1 MKTFTIQ
8 QFSEISGLSVHTL
21 RYYEKI
27 ALLDPVPRNA
37 SGYREFEEV
46 HLRQV
51 EFLKRLRDTGM
62 PIQGMLMYAQL
73 RKQGESTLEAR
84 RELLEKHEEQVK
96 AHLTELEN
104 NLQMIQWKIEFYK
117 KEEARCRNRVKG
129 DCSKRV

>member
-8 QFSEISGLSVHTL
+8 QFSEVSGLSVHTL

-37 SGYREFEEV
+37 SGYREYSEV

-62 PIQGMLMYAQL
+62 PIQGMMTYAHL
-73 RKQGESTLEAR
+73 RKQGESTLGAR

-96 AHLTELEN
+96 ARLAELGN

-117 KEEARCRNRVKG
+117 KEEARCGKQG
-129 DCSKRV
+129 EKDCSQ